1 MCSVDKNLNVFYLEH
16 NKSIK
21 TQHIIGHLPI
31 IKKLYFQKQ
40 FLENSSYVELRD
52 QGSVLHIVFALPQHS
67 GNYECEA
74 SNRAGLIS

>member
-1 MCSVDKNLNVFYLEH
+1 MD
-16 NKSIK
+16 NKSIFNK
-21 TQHIIGHLPI
+21 TKIQAIYLEL
-31 IKKLYFQKQ
+31 KNLYFQKQ